1 MNSTGYGKSPTR
13 QVNTETSPRQTIAR
27 TALFEEVAE
36 RLRVR
41 IFSHELP
48 PGSWIDEQAL
58 TAEYGIS
65 RTPLREALKVLA
77 SEGLVTLRPGRGCQV
92 TELGEKDLDELF
104 PILALLEG
112 RCAYEATARADES
125 QREAIRALH
134 NKLEALFVAEDIAGF
149 FEVNQRFHLLV
160 QEIAGNRWLTQI
172 IQDSRKVLKLTRFH
186 SLFAEGRLEES
197 LDEHRQ
203 LVDAILA
210 RDPERAQRAMEHHL
224 LQGRRA
230 IGSIG

>member
-1 MNSTGYGKSPTR
+1 
-13 QVNTETSPRQTIAR
+13 
-27 TALFEEVAE
+27 
-36 RLRVR
+36 
-41 IFSHELP
+41 
-48 PGSWIDEQAL
+48 
-58 TAEYGIS
+58 
-65 RTPLREALKVLA
+65 
-77 SEGLVTLRPGRGCQV
+77 V

-112 RCAYEATARADES
+112 RCAYEATVHADES

-197 LDEHRQ
+197 LREHRE
-203 LVDAILA
+203 LVEAILA
-210 RDPERAQRAMEHHL
+210 QDPARAQRAMEYHL

-230 IGSIG
+230 IGLIG